1 VPWSLLTGSS
11 SNITSNASSP
21 TTSSTKNLDAALP
34 YPADLSAPFP
44 VPETDITLLP
54 GSRGTDLGGSEVVL
68 IMRDLMITA
77 WLNVAVR
84 RRVQLV
90 GERTWNVA
98 LRGGVAVTLRPQIM
112 GGTSLFTDTDL
123 AETAFGLVYYFM
135 VHQLAFETNITIIRP
150 NESGK
155 RIPIGEIEIR
165 QTQPGVGI
173 GRSRNNGIVA
183 IS

>member
-1 VPWSLLTGSS
+1 
-11 SNITSNASSP
+11 
-21 TTSSTKNLDAALP
+21 
-34 YPADLSAPFP
+34 
-44 VPETDITLLP
+44 
-54 GSRGTDLGGSEVVL
+54 
-68 IMRDLMITA
+68 MITA

-135 VHQLAFETNITIIRP
+135 VHQLAFETNITIVRP

-155 RIPIGEIEIR
+155 RIPDWRYYTCGTCYHKFCDREED
-165 QTQPGVGI
+165 
-173 GRSRNNGIVA
+173 
-183 IS
+183 